1 MTPEFLRF
9 DEVIEMHR
17 RLIELFGGSP
27 ELRDAGLLQSALAMP
42 ASTFAGNYLHPTL
55 AEMGAAYLFH
65 IACNHPFV
73 DGNKRTAWVAARLFL
88 RRNGRKLAFDEG
100 EAVAFMRALAA
111 GELSEEELAAWFRG
125 RIAGREGS
133 P

>member
-73 DGNKRTAWVAARLFL
+73 DGNKRIAATAARVFL
-88 RRNGRKLAFDEG
+88 QMNDAEFDP
-100 EAVAFMRALAA
+100 
-111 GELSEEELAAWFRG
+111 SEQE
-125 RIAGREGS
+125 
-133 P
+133 

>member
-9 DEVIEMHR
+9 DEVVEMHR
-17 RLIELFGGSP
+17 RLIELFGGSA

-73 DGNKRTAWVAARLFL
+73 DGNKRIAATAARVFLKMNGAEFDPSEQGYGDLTLGVAA
-88 RRNGRKLAFDEG
+88 GAVDKDEVIAFFKQH
-100 EAVAFMRALAA
+100 V
-111 GELSEEELAAWFRG
+111 
-125 RIAGREGS
+125 RIL
-133 P
+133 

>member
-73 DGNKRTAWVAARLFL
+73 DGNKRIAATAARVFL
-88 RRNGRKLAFDEG
+88 QMNDAEFDPSEQEYG
-100 EAVAFMRALAA
+100 DLTLAVASGSMEKDAVIDFFKAHVRA
-111 GELSEEELAAWFRG
+111 
-125 RIAGREGS
+125 

>member
-42 ASTFAGNYLHPTL
+42 ASTFAGSYLHPTL

-73 DGNKRTAWVAARLFL
+73 DGNKRIAATAARVFLKMNGAEFDPTEQEYGDLTLGVAA
-88 RRNGRKLAFDEG
+88 GTVDKDAVIAFFKQH
-100 EAVAFMRALAA
+100 VRTV
-111 GELSEEELAAWFRG
+111 
-125 RIAGREGS
+125 
-133 P
+133 